1 MKTVSRSLCLVNL
14 FFLALILLPSLFFGL
29 PADGITPVNSRDY
42 VEAVHKLLNSAQSNI
57 RIMAYQAWFYEDY
70 PDSDSNLFLQELIR
84 AKKRGLD
91 VWVLLET
98 SNWDQSLDQKNKDFA
113 KRLKD
118 AGVVVFFDNQELT
131 SHQKVIIIDDY
142 ATLVSSHNWSHYSLH
157 VNNEVAV
164 IIWSRE
170 AARAFFDY
178 MNEMMKQAG
187 HPPLPKTRAK
197 KTASGDTF
205 DLVSADDVVLLT
217 NRLFFPLTHEAF
229 QKAKKNIRVVQRSA
243 LYYTMIPAYDKERKR
258 KPGEPIS
265 QVNVLLK
272 DLIEARKRGVD
283 VQVILDAEIR
293 KRRSTGEWTV
303 NSQNEDTAM
312 RLLAGGVTVYYD
324 SLTTQTH
331 AKMVIVDDQAIV
343 GSTNWTHNAVELGNE
358 ASVLIKS
365 KPVSEI
371 YYQYFNR
378 LKENGV
384 AVTPGLDLFSL
395 KNQMEKNNEHQ
406 EVSDDPD
413 SE

>member
-1 MKTVSRSLCLVNL
+1 MKTVLLSLCMAVLLLVS
-14 FFLALILLPSLFFGL
+14 LILVPSLVYGI
-29 PADGITPVNSRDY
+29 PAEGVTPINSLNY
-42 VEAVHKLLNSAQSNI
+42 VQAVHKLFNTAQSNI
-57 RIMAYQAWFYEDY
+57 RVMAYQAWFYEEY
-70 PDSDSNLFLQELIR
+70 PDSDSNMFLQELIQAR
-84 AKKRGLD
+84 KRGVD

-98 SNWDQSLDQKNKDFA
+98 SNWDQNLDEQNKDFA
-113 KRLKD
+113 KRLEE
-118 AGVVVFFDNQELT
+118 AGVVVFFDNKELT

-142 ATLVSSHNWSHYSLH
+142 ATVVSSHNWSHYSLR
-157 VNNEVAV
+157 VNNEVAA

-170 AARAFFDY
+170 VAKSFFDY
-178 MNEMMKQAG
+178 MNEMMKQAAN
-187 HPPLPKTRAK
+187 PPLPETRAK
-197 KTASGDTF
+197 KTVSKNTF
-205 DLVSADDVVLLT
+205 DLYPAEDVVPLT
-217 NRLFFPLTHEAF
+217 NRLFFPYTHEAF

-243 LYYTMIPAYDKERKR
+243 LYYTIIPAYDNERTR
-258 KPGEPIS
+258 KPGDPIS
-265 QVNVLLK
+265 QVNILLK
-272 DLIEARKRGVD
+272 DLIDARKRGVD
-283 VQVILDAEIR
+283 VQVVLDAEIR

-365 KPVSEI
+365 KPVSEV
-371 YYQYFNR
+371 YYKYFDR

-395 KNQMEKNNEHQ
+395 KNEMEKKGETQ
-406 EVSDDPD
+406 DVPDD

>member
-1 MKTVSRSLCLVNL
+1 
-14 FFLALILLPSLFFGL
+14 
-29 PADGITPVNSRDY
+29 
-42 VEAVHKLLNSAQSNI
+42 
-57 RIMAYQAWFYEDY
+57 
-70 PDSDSNLFLQELIR
+70 
-84 AKKRGLD
+84 
-91 VWVLLET
+91 LEE
-98 SNWDQSLDQKNKDFA
+98 
-113 KRLKD
+113 
-118 AGVVVFFDNQELT
+118 AGVVVFFDNKELT

-142 ATLVSSHNWSHYSLH
+142 ATVVSSHNWSHYSLR
-157 VNNEVAV
+157 VNNEVAA

-170 AARAFFDY
+170 VAKSFFDY
-178 MNEMMKQAG
+178 MNEMMKQAAN
-187 HPPLPKTRAK
+187 PPLPETRAK
-197 KTASGDTF
+197 KTVSKNTF
-205 DLVSADDVVLLT
+205 DLYPAEDVVPLT
-217 NRLFFPLTHEAF
+217 NRLFFPYTHEAF

-243 LYYTMIPAYDKERKR
+243 LYYTIIPAYDNERTR
-258 KPGEPIS
+258 KPGDPIS
-265 QVNVLLK
+265 QVNILLK
-272 DLIEARKRGVD
+272 DLIDARKRGVD
-283 VQVILDAEIR
+283 VQVVLDAEIR

-365 KPVSEI
+365 KPVSEV
-371 YYQYFNR
+371 YYKYFDR

-395 KNQMEKNNEHQ
+395 KNEMEKKGETQ
-406 EVSDDPD
+406 DVPDD